1 MAKEL
6 NNLNWI
12 EALLPKD
19 FIRKPMFGGFA
30 YYSDNRMVLAMFESP
45 EPRSNWNGCLFP
57 SEREFHPAILKKFS
71 YLSNHPVLPKW
82 LYLPLDSENFETHA
96 EDLLKE
102 IRRRS
107 PLFGVIPKAKKT
119 KQKNSV
125 IQNKKI
131 DTRKPRMFSD
141 VPVEVVIKAAVGISD
156 LKNLGPASE
165 KVFHKAGIKT
175 VAQFV
180 KLGWKGAMKKLA
192 KSDSKNIHAM
202 FAYAVIGALNNR
214 QWSGISE
221 AEKAEARKF
230 MNELRSVKKF

>member
-12 EALLPKD
+12 EYLLPKE

-30 YYSDNRMVLAMFESP
+30 YYCGHKMVLALFENN

-57 SEREFHPAILKKFS
+57 SEREFHPTILKKFG

-82 LYLPLDSENFETHA
+82 LYLPLDSENFENHV
-96 EDLLKE
+96 EEVLKE

-107 PLFGVIPKAKKT
+107 PLFGVIPKAKKA
-119 KQKNSV
+119 KPKSQV
-125 IQNKKI
+125 VQNEKI

-141 VPVEVVIKAAVGISD
+141 DPVEVVIKGAVKISD

-165 KVFHKAGIKT
+165 KVFQKAGIKT

-192 KSDSKNIHAM
+192 KSDRRNIHAM
-202 FAYAVIGALNNR
+202 FAYAVIGALKNR
-214 QWSGISE
+214 EWSGISE
-221 AEKAEARKF
+221 SEKAEARQY
-230 MNELRSVKKF
+230 MNELRLGKI